1 MFSTMLLVCY
11 LHAKINTLALQWQ
24 LLWIYTYVK
33 ITSCWYQM
41 YVELLG
47 DYVFSLMHLYKCMNV
62 MFIVP
67 IKHKGRSR
75 PALTRVTAPLSKGW
89 VGVRGFSRPAWEVFS
104 YSMLRG
110 FFPSQ
115 ADFFVMFI
123 VLIFLVWLSI
133 TIFEFCLLWLQY
145 YNQSNLLLTLC
156 GSRIADGGNELYS
169 LLAITIFKA
178 TGWCTGCNSATLR
191 LIGNR
196 LSC

>member
-115 ADFFVMFI
+115 ADFFCNVYCSDIFSVTIYNFLWILSTMATILQSIKFI
-123 VLIFLVWLSI
+123 TDFVWKQNCRWGKWALF
-133 TIFEFCLLWLQY
+133 TT
-145 YNQSNLLLTLC
+145 SNY
-156 GSRIADGGNELYS
+156 D
-169 LLAITIFKA
+169 F
-178 TGWCTGCNSATLR
+178 
-191 LIGNR
+191 
-196 LSC
+196 